1 MARYAR
7 VNAQNAIEEF
17 RVFDAAPD
25 PNPAKGWRWLPA
37 PIVTSPSYDPMTEK
51 RTGPVHTVGANSVTQ
66 SWSVVA
72 LTAQEISDRKDSA
85 IAGMEGSAIGYAPI
99 YRALFNLNNRVRT
112 LEGQNTMT
120 AAQFK
125 AAIKALL

>member
-17 RVFDAAPD
+17 RHLESLPD
-25 PNPAKGWRWLPA
+25 PNPTKGWRWLPA
-37 PIVTSPSYDPMTEK
+37 PVVAPPSYDPLTQK
-51 RTGPVHTVGANSVTQ
+51 RNGPIHTVGASSVTQ
-66 SWSVVA
+66 SWEVGA
-72 LTAQEISDRKDSA
+72 LTAQEISDMKDAA
-85 IAGMEGSAIGYAPI
+85 IAMLELVGSHAPI

-112 LEGQNTMT
+112 LEGQSTMT
-120 AAQFK
+120 GAQFK

>member
-7 VNAQNAIEEF
+7 VNAQNAIEAF
-17 RVFDAAPD
+17 RDFEAPPD
-25 PNPAKGWRWLPA
+25 PNPVKGWRWLPA
-37 PIVTSPSYDPMTEK
+37 PAVSAPAYDSMTEK
-51 RTGPVHTVGANSVTQ
+51 LTGPVNTVGANSVTQ

-72 LTAQEISDRKDSA
+72 LTAQEISDRKDAAVS
-85 IAGMEGSAIGYAPI
+85 GLEGLGGYSPLFK
-99 YRALFNLNNRVRT
+99 ALFNLNNRVRV
-112 LEGQNTMT
+112 LEGQATMT